1 MDAVYKYTSDLLR
14 EVSSVVVAAV
24 VAVIFTPAHTYS
36 HWRMSLPLT
45 FCTRVAAH
53 AQASLRQADGLAR
66 GVIAAEGSRR
76 VTLENFFT
84 FVPPAKRPWIEHV
97 FRRYHSTE
105 FNRTAVLPPRAAET
119 GTGLFH

>member
-14 EVSSVVVAAV
+14 EVSSVVVAAI
-24 VAVIFTPAHTYS
+24 VAVI
-36 HWRMSLPLT
+36 LT
-45 FCTRVAAH
+45 RRHFLALAYATSARVVEY
-53 AQASLRQADGLAR
+53 AQASLRQAVGLAS

-76 VTLENFFT
+76 VTVENFFT
-84 FVPPAKRPWIEHV
+84 FVPPVKRPWIEHV
-97 FRRYHSTE
+97 FRRYHPAE